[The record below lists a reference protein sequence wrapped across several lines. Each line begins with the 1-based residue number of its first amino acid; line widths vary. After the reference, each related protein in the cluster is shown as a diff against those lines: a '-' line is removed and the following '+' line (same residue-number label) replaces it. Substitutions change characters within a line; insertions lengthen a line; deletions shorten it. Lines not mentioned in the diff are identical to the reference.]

1 LFHSNGIVTLV
12 ILPSAFTPSKTTNNF
27 LLISLLKN

>member
-1 LFHSNGIVTLV
+1 V